1 MMTFIGPWLR
11 KPLLSG
17 VAEMGVPYGE
27 PALQQGTDH
36 HKLIMASMVNRRA
49 EPMFAE
55 LARSPADST
64 PPREPAGRNRDVA
77 ARAGWI
83 CVKDR

>member
-1 MMTFIGPWLR
+1 MTFTGPWLR
-11 KPLLSG
+11 KPPLSG
-17 VAEMGVPYGE
+17 VAEMGCPM
-27 PALQQGTDH
+27 ANRHSSRARIITS
-36 HKLIMASMVNRRA
+36 LIVASMVNRRA

-55 LARSPADST
+55 LARSPLDSN